1 MFSDSIRRKAMVRAR
16 DTGSPSLSEK
26 VILKQEKAPNIQNG
40 FLLYVPVYKNG
51 SQPLTALD
59 RRKDIF

>member
-1 MFSDSIRRKAMVRAR
+1 MVRAR